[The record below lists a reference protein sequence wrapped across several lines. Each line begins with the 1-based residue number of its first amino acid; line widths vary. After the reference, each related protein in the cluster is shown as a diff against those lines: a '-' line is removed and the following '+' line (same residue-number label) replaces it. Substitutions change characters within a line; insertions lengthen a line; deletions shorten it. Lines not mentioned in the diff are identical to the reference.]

1 MYHIAYLVLSQFF
14 NQFMANNVKLITRVK
29 RIRVLG
35 YFDDGRLN

>member
-1 MYHIAYLVLSQFF
+1 MYHIAYLGLSQFF
-14 NQFMANNVKLITRVK
+14 NQVMANNVILKTRVK